1 MTRGGT
7 PRYGVPRPALP
18 ARRSGPARPQRVRV
32 TSPRMGTTTRPPAR
46 SGANEIDE
54 QTYLGEVYMRS
65 LLRSQLRLAFTVI
78 AVMLLVLIALPLL
91 FAWQPGLSD
100 IRVVGFPLPWLLIGV
115 VAYPALTLGA
125 VWLARAAD
133 RAERDFGEIVDQQ

>member
-1 MTRGGT
+1 MSRGGT
-7 PRYGVPRPALP
+7 PRYGVPRPVRLTG
-18 ARRSGPARPQRVRV
+18 SARPQRVRV
-32 TSPRMGTTTRPPAR
+32 TSPRMGTTTRPLAR
-46 SGANEIDE
+46 SAANEIDE

-65 LLRSQLRLAFTVI
+65 LVRSQLRLAFTVI

-91 FAWQPGLSD
+91 FAWQPGLSAVRFA
-100 IRVVGFPLPWLLIGV
+100 RVPLPWLIVGV

-125 VWLARAAD
+125 LWLVRAAD

>member
-7 PRYGVPRPALP
+7 PRYGVPRLTGT
-18 ARRSGPARPQRVRV
+18 ARPARPQRVRV

-46 SGANEIDE
+46 SAASEIDE

-78 AVMLLVLIALPLL
+78 AVMLLVLTALPLL
-91 FAWQPGLSD
+91 FAWQPGLSAV
-100 IRVVGFPLPWLLIGV
+100 RFVNVPLPWLIVGV
-115 VAYPALTLGA
+115 VAYPALTLA
-125 VWLARAAD
+125 ALWLVRAAD